1 MADIGWLF
9 GWAKQNGIDIPLNA
23 DGTATIPKLFE
34 LYDEWRERNGDPKEA
49 KSFPKPPKAYSFNR
63 LNTKHHKDHAKE
75 MGFKNT
81 KEYEAAAVE
90 FFNSDRGVLYYS
102 NKSKKYYRYEEKTEL
117 FAVSSENVVH
127 TFMKRTKK
135 QFERKILQ
143 EELKIL

>member
-9 GWAKQNGIDIPLNA
+9 GWAKENGIDIPLNA
-23 DGTATIPKLFE
+23 DGTANIPKLFE
-34 LYDEWRERNGDPKEA
+34 LYDEWRERNGDQKEA

-102 NKSKKYYRYEEKTEL
+102 EARNRYYRYEEKTGI
-117 FAVSSENVVH
+117 FCVSMDGVVN
-127 TFMKRTKK
+127 TFNIYSKKKFDLIKRQDKLH
-135 QFERKILQ
+135 E
-143 EELKIL
+143 

>member
-9 GWAKQNGIDIPLNA
+9 GWAKENAIDIPLNA
-23 DGTATIPKLFE
+23 DGTANIPKLFE
-34 LYDEWRERNGDPKEA
+34 LYDEWRERNGGSSET

-63 LNTKHHKDHAKE
+63 LNAKHHKDHSKE

-102 NKSKKYYRYEEKTEL
+102 EARNRYYRYEEKTGI
-117 FAVSSENVVH
+117 FCVSMDGVVN
-127 TFMKRTKK
+127 TFNIYSKKKFDLIKRQNKLH
-135 QFERKILQ
+135 E
-143 EELKIL
+143 